1 MKPSDQRKITKL
13 EEDLQEYYNWWFM
26 HWYDGDYDDYL
37 AYRPSHWDDWI
48 EYQNDP
54 VRLRQEKIEELFDL
68 NGKPILKDIWPKQ

>member
-26 HWYDGDYDDYL
+26 HWYDGDEYDLPHDFWENW
-37 AYRPSHWDDWI
+37 HD
-48 EYQNDP
+48 YQNDP

-68 NGKPILKDIWPKQ
+68 NSKPILKDIWPKQ

>member
-1 MKPSDQRKITKL
+1 MKPRDQKHIMRLKD
-13 EEDLQEYYNWWFM
+13 DLQEYYNWWFM

-37 AYRPSHWDDWI
+37 PSHWDNWI